1 MNKKLL
7 AIGFVLAIIG
17 TLLLAATV
25 YQELVE
31 EPKPEDYHMGIPTA
45 KYKWQSRNQTITQIG
60 MLLVGLGVGSILGG
74 FSPLWKRK
82 S

>member
-1 MNKKLL
+1 MNKKL
-7 AIGFVLAIIG
+7 IGIGVALLIVGIVFVAG
-17 TLLLAATV
+17 TV

-31 EPKPEDYHMGIPTA
+31 EPKPEDYHMGIPMA
-45 KYKWQSRNQTITQIG
+45 KYEWRSRNQTVTQIG
-60 MLLVGLGVGSILGG
+60 ILIMGLGVGFILGG